1 MAPYQKWQ
9 NAVKREIQ
17 TILSNVSAAIHGQD
31 FLRADVWAHA
41 LSHWMRLYNSTPH
54 AVIKDTPARIID
66 PNFFIDAHHQY
77 RFAFDDLLY
86 FSLQEHE
93 RL

>member
-1 MAPYQKWQ
+1 MT
-9 NAVKREIQ
+9 VEHDIQ
-17 TILSNVSAAIHGQD
+17 IILFNVSATIHGQD
-31 FLRADVWAHA
+31 SLRADVWAHA
-41 LSHWMRLYNSTPH
+41 LSHWMRLHTSTPH

-77 RFAFDDLLY
+77 RFEFGDLLC
-86 FSLQEHE
+86 FPLQENE